1 MKYGL
6 PQNTYQEIKNV
17 VQKYSNYEFQIYG
30 SRARGNYKENS
41 DIDIAVRGNV
51 PEKDRIAILNDIDLL
66 NIPYM
71 VDIVF
76 YERLEKQELKKSIDE
91 EGILYE

>member
-6 PQNTYQEIKNV
+6 PQNTYQEIKKV
-17 VQKYSNYEFQIYG
+17 IQKYSNYIFVLYG
-30 SRARGNYKENS
+30 SRARGNFKNNS
-41 DIDIAVRGNV
+41 DIDIAVKGNV
-51 PEKDRIAILNDIDLL
+51 SEEDRIAILNNFDIL

-71 VDIVF
+71 LDIVF
-76 YERLEKQELKKSIDE
+76 YERLEKTELKASIDK

>member
-51 PEKDRIAILNDIDLL
+51 PERDRIAILNDIDLL